1 MTYDGQPVRQQ
12 ISRYTYGE
20 HFDSSKL
27 RYLYMSKNWETGEFT
42 PCRGYTPTTGSPASS
57 KRALRGAT
65 R

>member
-27 RYLYMSKNWETGEFT
+27 HYLYMSKNWETGEFT
-42 PCRGYTPTTGSPASS
+42 PLPVSYTHLPRGFPSKSSSSPTT
-57 KRALRGAT
+57 
-65 R
+65 